1 MADNKRTSEKVQ
13 VDNIEQMSGQEREV
27 SSSNIQNDAVSSP
40 SGDDP
45 EEKVPVATIMAIFV
59 SFLSQPLGS
68 V

>member
-59 SFLSQPLGS
+59 SFLSQPFE
-68 V
+68 